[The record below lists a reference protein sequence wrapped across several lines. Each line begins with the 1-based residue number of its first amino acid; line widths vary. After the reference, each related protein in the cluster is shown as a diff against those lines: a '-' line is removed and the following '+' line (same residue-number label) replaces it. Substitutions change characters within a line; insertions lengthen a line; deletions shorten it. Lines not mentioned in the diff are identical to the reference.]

1 MGGKGRMDRR
11 ESQRGRNG
19 RTHTPPSLSPSLSLS
34 LSLARGW
41 NVPESF
47 EEAVVEMDAEA
58 VEAESGGIGRGRS
71 GREEEE
77 EEEEIGGIRWRVE
90 VWEVVGRYRE
100 GGDGGGGERRE
111 GTGFVLSIT
120 VLLSSP

>member
-1 MGGKGRMDRR
+1 MRGGGWNSGEARAWVGR
-11 ESQRGRNG
+11 EEWTEEKVRGG
-19 RTHTPPSLSPSLSLS
+19 AMAAHTHLPLSLPLPLS

-90 VWEVVGRYRE
+90 VWEVVGR
-100 GGDGGGGERRE
+100 
-111 GTGFVLSIT
+111 
-120 VLLSSP
+120 

>member
-1 MGGKGRMDRR
+1 MDRR

-19 RTHTPPSLSPSLSLS
+19 RTHTPPSLSPPSLSLS